1 MKKQLLAGFLSLVLV
16 LSLLPTAALAGL
28 ETAAAGTEDTAAQ
41 SAVSTTGTGVAGVAN
56 VYTLADIKAA
66 TNDSSVTTIRLM
78 NDIDV
83 SKENYRFDS
92 GGQGDAPI
100 YCFNPLRSDVVFEGN
115 GYTIYNLKSGI
126 WRYNYGTVRNLNIS
140 IHDTDTDSLHLS
152 DFGRAVYTHQI
163 EYFGIAEV
171 NKGTIENCNVTM
183 RIDRKDQQSLYISG
197 IAQVNCGTIRD
208 CIADLKVDVTATTGD
223 LPTVWQ
229 GGIARSSRENSL
241 IDHCLVLGHFNAL
254 GSYNVS
260 LSGIADLSTDTARCV
275 DSAFAMDKAEV
286 SCQNQY
292 YFSPAF
298 QTWTG
303 SVAGTE
309 NCRVA
314 NDIPYQNIVANANSS
329 KDPINESGIFSGGP
343 GYTLAS
349 RASILKD
356 WDTSQVPAETPPT
369 DIPVHSDPNVIPDD
383 YVPIYTMADLK
394 KCHGD
399 YYLLMNDIDAS
410 QEDIV
415 YDGNGYN
422 ANSFAGRLFSGGVLN
437 GNGHT
442 IYNLRGALFEYNM
455 GTICNLN
462 VTLSNTD
469 KDTDTFAPGKGLAGI
484 ALANANGAAEGLIE
498 NCTVTMTVNRTFGKL
513 AGSLS
518 IDGISSG
525 GTIRNCIAKLGIYLD
540 ARSTSDSSHM
550 IYVSGIGSG
559 SNNSLVDHCLVLGN
573 IGVMGS
579 GLSSGKQPV
588 AFNGIS
594 ACTAQD
600 SACALESLTVTA
612 KSSREKPY
620 EYFTLS
626 SGGTSLAGTSSIRNR
641 VASDLKASYIFN
653 EQAILS
659 GKPTSQAGTY
669 TLDTRANILKDW
681 DLSVLPDPDT
691 LLKTDFTRGTAKFHF
706 MGNAEKTRT
715 WQFDYDDNYFYGQ
728 EDGFGYDAAL
738 AKASLCLEMASF
750 SAHVNSNFNKDLDED
765 NLIRAENIQELYH
778 TLGFDPETYQ
788 FFNYDTAL
796 TSTNDKV
803 AYSMAMKYIQNP
815 DGSTD
820 TLIAVPIRGGGY
832 GGEWVSN
839 FHVWEDASY
848 YGKNHTGFQ
857 KAANGVLSWLKFYV
871 NRHKDLI
878 KGDLKLWIAGYS
890 RGAAVANLLGHM
902 LNDAAMNN
910 SISGAKMDVADIY
923 VYTFATPAGATVKS
937 ATSSYDPNIY
947 NIVNPIDLVPHV
959 APLAWG
965 FTRYGTT
972 LTLPSD
978 NNNQLWTVYQQ
989 ISSLEGP
996 KLAGS
1001 HSNIYG
1007 LPESQRVL
1015 LTQFDKEV
1023 FTSTPVPYS
1032 AFGHKPYLALQQGVM
1047 NFAKKQL
1054 ATPDACLLIN
1064 LLSSPTILGIIA
1076 QLGCDNPS
1084 VGIRT
1089 LLSKNTIG
1097 NAHFLE
1103 YYLARLETD
1112 GLQDES
1118 DFDAV
1123 SRVRSVLLYNPSNP
1137 QNPKPYADVEFW
1149 KTSSSRAAGSSVG
1162 SYRNGVCTS
1171 GEVSVE
1177 MTDIGLI
1184 ATFPAGADYTF
1195 TVSGAD
1201 AGKLAMTVYAYDGEG
1216 LEPARTMDW
1225 NALPSKNGSTCTVYV
1240 PEEPYDDFYVKDAG
1254 GKDHYPDSDSEN
1266 SLPFTDVPQG
1276 SFFYDAVRWAVD
1288 EGVTSGTTATT
1299 FSPYRG
1305 CTRGQVVTFLWRA
1318 AGCPE
1323 PESSRNP
1330 FVDVPADSFCH
1341 DAVLWAAEEGI
1352 TTGVTADRFQPNAT
1366 VTRGQ
1371 VVTFLWRW
1379 EGSPTAQKTSG
1390 FRDVAA
1396 SSFCAE
1402 AVSWAVAQGVT
1413 KGTTATTFAPSQT
1426 CTRGQ
1431 IVTFLYRD
1439 LFPAADYED

>member
-1 MKKQLLAGFLSLVLV
+1 
-16 LSLLPTAALAGL
+16 
-28 ETAAAGTEDTAAQ
+28 
-41 SAVSTTGTGVAGVAN
+41 
-56 VYTLADIKAA
+56 
-66 TNDSSVTTIRLM
+66 
-78 NDIDV
+78 
-83 SKENYRFDS
+83 
-92 GGQGDAPI
+92 
-100 YCFNPLRSDVVFEGN
+100 
-115 GYTIYNLKSGI
+115 
-126 WRYNYGTVRNLNIS
+126 
-140 IHDTDTDSLHLS
+140 
-152 DFGRAVYTHQI
+152 
-163 EYFGIAEV
+163 
-171 NKGTIENCNVTM
+171 
-183 RIDRKDQQSLYISG
+183 
-197 IAQVNCGTIRD
+197 
-208 CIADLKVDVTATTGD
+208 
-223 LPTVWQ
+223 
-229 GGIARSSRENSL
+229 
-241 IDHCLVLGHFNAL
+241 
-254 GSYNVS
+254 
-260 LSGIADLSTDTARCV
+260 
-275 DSAFAMDKAEV
+275 
-286 SCQNQY
+286 
-292 YFSPAF
+292 
-298 QTWTG
+298 
-303 SVAGTE
+303 
-309 NCRVA
+309 
-314 NDIPYQNIVANANSS
+314 
-329 KDPINESGIFSGGP
+329 
-343 GYTLAS
+343 
-349 RASILKD
+349 
-356 WDTSQVPAETPPT
+356 
-369 DIPVHSDPNVIPDD
+369 
-383 YVPIYTMADLK
+383 MADLK

-422 ANSFAGRLFSGGVLN
+422 ASSFAGRLFSGGVLN

-469 KDTDTFAPGKGLAGI
+469 KDTDTFGAGKSLAGI
-484 ALANANGAAEGLIE
+484 ALSNANGAAEGLIE

-518 IDGISSG
+518 INGISSG
-525 GTIRNCIAKLGIYLD
+525 GIIRNCIAKLGIYLD

-559 SNNSLVDHCLVLGN
+559 NNNSLVDHCLVLGN
-573 IGVMGS
+573 IRVMGS
-579 GLSSGKQPV
+579 DRSSGKQPV

-612 KSSREKPY
+612 RSDREKPY

-626 SGGTSLAGTSSIRNR
+626 SGGTSLAGTDSIRNR
-641 VASDLKASYIFN
+641 VASGLEVSYNFN
-653 EQAILS
+653 GKTILS
-659 GKPTSQAGTY
+659 GKPTSQAGTF
-669 TLDTRANILKDW
+669 TQDTRANILKDW

-691 LLKTDFTRGTAKFHF
+691 LLKTDFTRGTAEFHF

-715 WQFDYDDNYFYGQ
+715 WHFDYDDNYFYGQ
-728 EDGFGYDAAL
+728 EDDFGYDADL
-738 AKASLCLEMASF
+738 AKASLCLEMASC
-750 SAHVNSNFNKDLDED
+750 SAHVNSKFNKDLDED

-839 FHVWEDASY
+839 FHVWEDTSY

-878 KGDLKLWIAGYS
+878 KGDLKLWIVGYS
-890 RGAAVANLLGHM
+890 RAAATANLLGHS
-902 LNDAAMNN
+902 LNELTVEN
-910 SISGAKMDVADIY
+910 SCSGSGGLGGCTLHLSDIY

-937 ATSSYDPNIY
+937 AISSYDPNIY

-989 ISSLEGP
+989 ISSLEAP
-996 KLAGS
+996 KKGDNNS
-1001 HSNIYG
+1001 TG
-1007 LPESQRVL
+1007 LPQSQRL
-1015 LTQFDKEV
+1015 LISQFDKEV
-1023 FTSTPVPYS
+1023 FTSTPFPYS
-1032 AFGHKPYLALQQGVM
+1032 AFGNKPYHALQQGVM

-1054 ATPDACLLIN
+1054 ATPDACLPIN
-1064 LLSSPTILGIIA
+1064 LLSSFTMLSIIA
-1076 QLGCDNPS
+1076 QLGCANPS

-1112 GLQDES
+1112 GLQDEI

-1123 SRVRSVLLYNPSNP
+1123 SRVRSVLLYDPSNP

-1216 LEPARTMDW
+1216 LDPARTMDW

-1266 SLPFTDVPQG
+1266 SLPFTDVPADAY
-1276 SFFYDAVRWAVD
+1276 FRDAVEWAVG
-1288 EGVTSGTTATT
+1288 EGITGGTSATT
-1299 FSPYRG
+1299 FSPYNV
-1305 CTRGQVVTFLWRA
+1305 CTRAQAVTFLWRA
-1318 AGCPE
+1318 DGSPK
-1323 PESSRNP
+1323 PESSRSP
-1330 FVDVPADSFCH
+1330 FTDVKAGSYYY
-1341 DAVLWAAEEGI
+1341 DAVLWAVEQGI
-1352 TTGVTADRFQPNAT
+1352 T
-1366 VTRGQ
+1366 
-1371 VVTFLWRW
+1371 
-1379 EGSPTAQKTSG
+1379 S
-1390 FRDVAA
+1390 
-1396 SSFCAE
+1396 
-1402 AVSWAVAQGVT
+1402 
-1413 KGTTATTFAPSQT
+1413 GTTPTTFSPDAT

-1431 IVTFLYRD
+1431 IVTFLYHSWGDPEVETRASFRD
-1439 LFPAADYED
+1439 VPAGAYYADPVNWAADWGVTGGTSATTFSPNAFCTRAQIVTFLYRSYFG

>member
-1 MKKQLLAGFLSLVLV
+1 MKKRLLAGFLSLVLV

-28 ETAAAGTEDTAAQ
+28 ETAAAGTESTA
-41 SAVSTTGTGVAGVAN
+41 SAKSVSTTGTGVAGVAN

-100 YCFNPLRSDVVFEGN
+100 YCFNGLRSGVVFEGN

-286 SCQNQY
+286 SCQDQY

-394 KCHGD
+394 KCQNG

-422 ANSFAGRLFSGGVLN
+422 ASSFAGRLFSGGVLN

-600 SACALESLTVTA
+600 SACALGSLTVTA
-612 KSSREKPY
+612 KSSREKSY

-626 SGGTSLAGTSSIRNR
+626 SGGTTLAGTSSIRNR

-653 EQAILS
+653 EQTILS

-691 LLKTDFTRGTAKFHF
+691 LLKTDFTRGTAEFHF

-750 SAHVNSNFNKDLDED
+750 SAHVNSNWEK
-765 NLIRAENIQELYH
+765 NLSADDYTRAENIRELYH

-788 FFNYDTAL
+788 FVNYDTAL
-796 TSTNDKV
+796 TNSDDKV

-832 GGEWVSN
+832 GAEWASN
-839 FHVWEDASY
+839 FHVYPTYSDGGHQGFRAAA
-848 YGKNHTGFQ
+848 GK
-857 KAANGVLSWLKFYV
+857 VLSGLGNYISKQE
-871 NRHKDLI
+871 I
-878 KGDLKLWIAGYS
+878 KGDLKIWVVGFS
-890 RGAAVANLLGHM
+890 RGAAVANLLGRL
-902 LNDAAMNN
+902 LNMTTPECASAVNGRDY
-910 SISGAKMDVADIY
+910 SSSTVGGRHLSEEDIY
-923 VYTFATPAGATVKS
+923 VYTFATPAGASQKS
-937 ATSSYDPNIY
+937 ADKYSDPNIF
-947 NIVNPIDLVPHV
+947 NIVSPVDLVPHV
-959 APLAWG
+959 APTAWG

-972 LTLPSD
+972 LTLPAKNSD
-978 NNNQLWTVYQQ
+978 QLWNKFAE
-989 ISSLEGP
+989 ISGISGKKGIGEAQRLTINEFCR
-996 KLAGS
+996 
-1001 HSNIYG
+1001 
-1007 LPESQRVL
+1007 ESFRISGN
-1015 LTQFDKEV
+1015 TPYV
-1023 FTSTPVPYS
+1023 FNGVPYIS
-1032 AFGHKPYLALQQGVM
+1032 IQQKVMDSLA
-1047 NFAKKQL
+1047 KQL
-1054 ATPDACLLIN
+1054 GKAQDADFSVITVFQLLFSAVRSDVTWGPTAA
-1064 LLSSPTILGIIA
+1064 LLLR
-1076 QLGCDNPS
+1076 LE
-1084 VGIRT
+1084 
-1089 LLSKNTIG
+1089 TIG
-1097 NAHFLE
+1097 LAHYPE
-1103 YYLARLETD
+1103 HYLARLETD

-1118 DFDAV
+1118 DFDAI
-1123 SRVRSVLLYNPSNP
+1123 SRTRSVRISA
-1137 QNPKPYADVEFW
+1137 ADGSETRNKNFQVSFL
-1149 KTSSSRAAGSSVG
+1149 SAAGRSAG
-1162 SYRNGVCTS
+1162 TYAAGVCTS

-1201 AGKLAMTVYAYDGEG
+1201 AGKLAMTVYAYDGEE

-1225 NALPSKNGSTCTVYV
+1225 NSLPSKNGSTCTVYV

-1254 GKDHYPDSDSEN
+1254 GKDHYPDSDSES

-1323 PESSRNP
+1323 PRSSRNP
-1330 FVDVPADSFCH
+1330 FVDVPANSFCH

-1379 EGSPTAQKTSG
+1379 DGSPTAQKTSG

>member
-1 MKKQLLAGFLSLVLV
+1 MKKRLLAGFLSLILI
-16 LSLLPTAALAGL
+16 LSLLPTAALADL
-28 ETAAAGTEDTAAQ
+28 EAESTDPVSATAAADAESTA
-41 SAVSTTGTGVAGVAN
+41 SAKSVSTTGTGVAGVAN
-56 VYTLADIKAA
+56 VYTLADLQAA
-66 TNDSSVTTIRLM
+66 VRDYSVTTIRLM
-78 NDIDV
+78 NDIDAN
-83 SKENYRFDS
+83 KEKISYYRSNDYTTVTDNLTK
-92 GGQGDAPI
+92 GVTLDGQGH
-100 YCFNPLRSDVVFEGN
+100 
-115 GYTIYNLKSGI
+115 TIYNLKATLI
-126 WRYNYGTVRNLNIS
+126 RANNGTVTNLNTA
-140 IHDTDTDSLHLS
+140 IHDTPEDTDHLIHHMTAQYS
-152 DFGRAVYTHQI
+152 GAQVNI
-163 EYFGIAEV
+163 SGIAV
-171 NKGTIENCNVTM
+171 SNNGLIENCNSRFTLQGERTDVEFH
-183 RIDRKDQQSLYISG
+183 LSG
-197 IAQVNCGTIRD
+197 ITSYNTGTVRD
-208 CIADLKVDVTATTGD
+208 CIAA
-223 LPTVWQ
+223 
-229 GGIARSSRENSL
+229 
-241 IDHCLVLGHFNAL
+241 
-254 GSYNVS
+254 YNVDYHIKNENAWLTGSASFSGLSRSNSGLIEHS
-260 LSGIADLSTDTARCV
+260 LAMGSVVISGNAYASEAIGLGRLGNSGQCTNSACALEQLSLTCKDEYA
-275 DSAFAMDKAEV
+275 
-286 SCQNQY
+286 
-292 YFSPAF
+292 FSPAF
-298 QTWTG
+298 DPDG
-303 SVAGTE
+303 SSADRAK

-314 NDIPYQNIVANANSS
+314 SDIQFTHIVTE
-329 KDPINESGIFSGGP
+329 DDIHESGIFSGGP

-356 WDTSQVPAETPPT
+356 WDTSLVPAETPPT

-399 YYLLMNDIDAS
+399 YYLLMNDIDAA

-422 ANSFAGRLFSGGVLN
+422 ASSFAGRLFSGGVLN

-442 IYNLRGALFEYNM
+442 IYNLRGALFECNM

-469 KDTDTFAPGKGLAGI
+469 KDTDTFGAGKSLAGI

-513 AGSLS
+513 SGSLN

-559 SNNSLVDHCLVLGN
+559 NNNSLVDHCLVLGS
-573 IGVMGS
+573 IRVEGS
-579 GLSSGKQPV
+579 GLTSGKQPV
-588 AFNGIS
+588 SFNGIS

-600 SACALESLTVTA
+600 SACALGSLTVTA

-653 EQAILS
+653 EQTILS

-691 LLKTDFTRGTAKFHF
+691 LLKADFTRGTAEFHF

-750 SAHVNSNFNKDLDED
+750 SAHVNSNWEK
-765 NLIRAENIQELYH
+765 NLSADDYTRAENIRELYH

-788 FFNYDTAL
+788 FVHYDTAL
-796 TSTNDKV
+796 TDPGDKV

-839 FHVWEDASY
+839 FHVWEDASS

-910 SISGAKMDVADIY
+910 SMSGAKMDVADIY

-989 ISSLEGP
+989 ISSLEAP
-996 KLAGS
+996 KHGDNNS
-1001 HSNIYG
+1001 TG
-1007 LPESQRVL
+1007 LPQSQRL
-1015 LTQFDKEV
+1015 LISQFDKEV

-1201 AGKLAMTVYAYDGEG
+1201 AGKLAMTVYAYDSEG
-1216 LEPARTMDW
+1216 LDPARTMDW
-1225 NALPSKNGSTCTVYV
+1225 NSLPSKNGSTCTVYV

-1254 GKDHYPDSDSEN
+1254 GKDHYPDSDSES

-1323 PESSRNP
+1323 PKSSRNP

-1439 LFPAADYED
+1439 LFPDHED